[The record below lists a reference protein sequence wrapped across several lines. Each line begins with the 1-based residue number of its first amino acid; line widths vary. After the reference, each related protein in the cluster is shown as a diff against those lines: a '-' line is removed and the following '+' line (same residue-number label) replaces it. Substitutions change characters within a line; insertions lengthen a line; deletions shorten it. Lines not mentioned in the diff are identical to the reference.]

1 MKVTLLDV
9 CDYDYIKNRYKL
21 IAVDL
26 SGQKD
31 TNPKASQQ
39 IELKNWTIKHPRKQL
54 CC

>member
-9 CDYDYIKNRYKL
+9 YDYDYIKNRYKL
-21 IAVDL
+21 TAVDL

-31 TNPKASQQ
+31 TNPKASEQ
-39 IELKNWTIKHPRKQL
+39 IELKNWTIKHFRKQS